1 MFEITIKEIKTE
13 TKTVRGKWTTVG
25 RRLVTDKDIEPSAYQ
40 HNADARNKMLNGGAV
55 MFDLMGYAPD
65 VEEDV
70 ASTSEIYTQRVSD
83 LGPRSRHQSH
93 QQNLITMPENQL
105 AAKRKDI
112 REVMEGMKGQ
122 FALAL
127 PKLVTVDRFLRV
139 ALTCVNKNPKL
150 LQCTQE
156 SLLACLLDCA
166 ALGIEPD
173 GRRAHLIPYGDKCT
187 LIIDYKGIAELVR
200 RSGEVADLHA
210 DIICENDDFDYLF
223 GTGSFL
229 KHKID
234 IRKPRG
240 EVVGAYSYVKLKD
253 GAESFDVM
261 GVAEI
266 ELIRKRSRSGNNGPW
281 VTDKAEMQK
290 KTVFRRHSKWLP
302 LSPELRDHL
311 EKDDEPMTEQERFA
325 AARPV
330 NGIEFGE
337 ALPSASETS
346 ATEPEKKRG
355 RPAKE
360 KPVDAAEPA
369 KPDAPPL
376 ATPIQ
381 GLRNLMKD
389 ANIED
394 GALLAHL
401 YEEGL
406 VAEGDTIAFLP
417 NAKIKIVMDNWL
429 NIVEKLKAEAA

>member
-1 MFEITIKEIKTE
+1 M
-13 TKTVRGKWTTVG
+13 
-25 RRLVTDKDIEPSAYQ
+25 
-40 HNADARNKMLNGGAV
+40 
-55 MFDLMGYAPD
+55 
-65 VEEDV
+65 
-70 ASTSEIYTQRVSD
+70 SES
-83 LGPRSRHQSH
+83 
-93 QQNLITMPENQL
+93 QL
-105 AAKRKDI
+105 ATRRKDI
-112 REVMEGMKGQ
+112 RQVIEGMRDQ

-127 PKLVTVDRFLRV
+127 PKLLTPERFLRV
-139 ALTCVNKNPKL
+139 ALTGINKNPKL

-210 DIICENDDFDYLF
+210 DIICENDTFDYMF

-266 ELIRKRSRSGNNGPW
+266 ELVRKRSRSGNNGPW

-302 LSPELRDHL
+302 LSPELRDKI
-311 EKDDEPMTEQERFA
+311 EKDDEALTEQERFA
-325 AARPV
+325 AAKPLQASS
-330 NGIEFGE
+330 IEFGE
-337 ALPSASETS
+337 PLPPGEIPPGDPEPPA
-346 ATEPEKKRG
+346 EPEKSAKSKR
-355 RPAKE
+355 E
-360 KPVDAAEPA
+360 KQ
-369 KPDAPPL
+369 PPPPR
-376 ATPIQ
+376 ATALET
-381 GLRNLMKD
+381 LRNLMIASKIEEKD
-389 ANIED
+389 
-394 GALLAHL
+394 LLVYL
-401 YEEGL
+401 FSQSL
-406 VAEGDTIAFLP
+406 VEQGETLD
-417 NAKIKIVMDNWL
+417 KISDERLTQFINNWMD
-429 NIVEKLKAEAA
+429 VGEAIKRDA